1 MRVAGRYVKQAVR
14 EGTGE
19 VAVGVVSELAADARA
34 TVAATRDRALL
45 RRLAPSSL
53 SAGDTNAHQC

>member
-1 MRVAGRYVKQAVR
+1 MREPYRGIMRVAGRYVKQAVR

-34 TVAATRDRALL
+34 TVALTGVYHNLL
-45 RRLAPSSL
+45 RRWVEA
-53 SAGDTNAHQC
+53 